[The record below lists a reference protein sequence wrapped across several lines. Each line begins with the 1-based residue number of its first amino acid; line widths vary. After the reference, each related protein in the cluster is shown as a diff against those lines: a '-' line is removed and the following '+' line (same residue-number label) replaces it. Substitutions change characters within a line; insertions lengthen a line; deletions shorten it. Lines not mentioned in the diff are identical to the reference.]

1 MNKRK
6 RLLIYER
13 EKERLRQ
20 QNLPPQEYERK
31 LRELAR
37 RLRL

>member
-31 LRELAR
+31 LQELAR